1 MPTSNINVIPRLV
14 HQLVALQPRRVLDV
28 GPGNGKYGLLAREYL
43 PDLEV
48 LHAVEAEAR
57 YPEMFPWLHAIYD
70 TVIVDDV
77 LNLETEVFRQY
88 DLVMMIDVIEHID
101 KTLAFELINRIPCT
115 LLISTP
121 NGFMHQH
128 LDDWPTEEHRSGW
141 SMADLL
147 ALPRSATVMVV
158 RDGQLLACLDP
169 A

>member
-1 MPTSNINVIPRLV
+1 MPSSNINVVPRLV
-14 HQLVALQPRRVLDV
+14 QQLSVVNPRRVLDV

-43 PDLEV
+43 PELEV
-48 LHAVEAEAR
+48 LHAVEAEPR
-57 YPEMFPWLHAIYD
+57 YVDMFPWLHTIYD

-88 DLVMMIDVIEHID
+88 DLVMMIDVIEHLD
-101 KTLAFELINRIPCT
+101 KTRALELINRIPCT

-128 LDDWPTEEHRSGW
+128 LEDWPTEEHRSGW

-147 ALPRSATVMVV
+147 ALPRSAAVMVV
-158 RDGQLLACLDP
+158 RDGQLLACLD
-169 A
+169 AA